1 VSDDSLKPSSA
12 EVEGSDILDLTPAS
26 PTQDLL
32 FGIVERLDLVLVAL
46 EGLDDTIREV
56 SDDPVDDRFGT

>member
-1 VSDDSLKPSSA
+1 
-12 EVEGSDILDLTPAS
+12 
-26 PTQDLL
+26 
-32 FGIVERLDLVLVAL
+32 VERLDLVLVAL